1 MNEVLSAFA
10 HPATTFELW
19 SQDIAPEKT
28 QNLGSLTA
36 SLWPRNL
43 LGAMYLQF
51 YWLITSAGDLSR
63 CKHCGR
69 FLSYAPPISATGKT
83 RKPRND
89 KEFCDSRCR
98 QNYHYHARLKP
109 ARQGKEKT

>member
-19 SQDIAPEKT
+19 SQDITPEKT
-28 QNLGSLTA
+28 QNLGSPTA

-63 CKHCGR
+63 CKHRGR

-98 QNYHYHARLKP
+98 QNYHYHARLKL